1 MKENKKLA
9 TVVTLCV
16 LGMCFFQWGG
26 TASAAELVVNGGP
39 NNITPEQKAEWVDEI
54 DGGGHSI
61 AHDTSLSNN
70 KLELI
75 GGDYSKYKI
84 FGAFAQNGDAL
95 NNSVKLQ
102 GVTGNI
108 SSVYGSYVASPNEN
122 GYANGNTVTID
133 GFSGG
138 IDKIRGGEANEGAS
152 NNTVNLINIGN
163 TAVEIPSLDMTV
175 FGSIIGGDSIGTV
188 VNNKVVVSGVN
199 GFYAREI
206 YGGKAWGKVY
216 DDSVKSEVIGNSV
229 SISGSGTI
237 ISTGIYGGYSEKGN
251 AENNQVSISG
261 QVHLNGIN
269 VDNTNEPLFIYGGYT
284 TEGDANN
291 NIVDISG
298 DAKIESDAI
307 YGGYTENG
315 DTNGNKVTFDGVTFT
330 AAEEHGVYGGYSYQ
344 GNSCDNYVEIENSN
358 IDAGNSSIVG
368 GGLYAGNGE
377 IVNNKVFID
386 RSSIYT
392 WSIIGGEGWGDYEGS
407 ITSNYVGINNSSIS
421 AFVYGGRGSGS
432 SEVNGNV
439 VEVTKSNNRFVG
451 ENNDT
456 CYRYV
461 DFVGGYSNSG
471 TVSNNLV
478 NISESEFLSGDDVQ
492 TAIWGGKSE
501 NGKVVGNSAVVSAST
516 ISGRIYGGVSVGST
530 PDDGGIAE
538 NNSVYVSGSKI
549 SILSNDRLLIGIA
562 GGVSNKEAS
571 GNTVIIINKSKV
583 TASSGGKHPDIAGGF
598 VNGVGKAD
606 DNYVA
611 VVDSTVAGNI
621 YGGLSMVIPDSVVDD
636 EESAAATEGSANNN
650 TIRIENSRVE
660 GMIVAGRVVAADDV
674 TSEAN
679 NNTIIIS
686 GENTNIEFASLVG
699 SMDAKKGTGN
709 TLVLDG
715 WSGSASSVAG
725 FDNYSF
731 QNIKNIDGAVLTVNS
746 ASDIDADTKF
756 NVSFAGSVDLQEGQS
771 VKLISVNDSVNVK
784 NENINTSVGT
794 SLDVAGTLV
803 GGDKSVDFKVG
814 KITLNRQT
822 DLVGSANA
830 AAAAF
835 LADGG
840 ELAVDGLAQINSD
853 EYGFNTFAAAYGAN
867 SDYDNGTDL
876 KGWNNIVGVG
886 HNAKTEAGDFAW
898 GVFYEGGTGESDA
911 ANSYHV
917 NVFNADGKTVYNGYG
932 TAARLSKDNGV
943 YYEAGVR
950 AGKLKNNL
958 SNALMDTNDIAYSY
972 KTESDY
978 FGYHVGVGKAVA
990 LNGGDKLDVYARY
1003 YHTKVDGDS
1012 FVVGSGDRY
1021 SLDKVY
1027 SDRIRVGGRY
1037 TDNLNEAV
1045 KVYYGAAYEYEFS
1058 GEAEGSVNGYA
1069 LNESDLGGSSFVGE
1083 LGLLMNNPGSAW
1095 TVDMALQAYGGQRE
1109 GVGGK
1114 VQATYHF

>member
-1 MKENKKLA
+1 
-9 TVVTLCV
+9 
-16 LGMCFFQWGG
+16 MCFFQWGG

-39 NNITPEQKAEWVDEI
+39 NNITPEQKAEWLDEI

-61 AHDTSLSNN
+61 AHNTSLSNN

-75 GGDYSKYKI
+75 GGDYSKYQI
-84 FGAFAQNGDAL
+84 YGAFAQNGDAL
-95 NNSVKLQ
+95 NNSVTLKDI
-102 GVTGNI
+102 TN
-108 SSVYGSYVASPNEN
+108 
-122 GYANGNTVTID
+122 D
-133 GFSGG
+133 
-138 IDKIRGGEANEGAS
+138 EG
-152 NNTVNLINIGN
+152 L
-163 TAVEIPSLDMTV
+163 MTV
-175 FGSIIGGDSIGTV
+175 
-188 VNNKVVVSGVN
+188 
-199 GFYAREI
+199 
-206 YGGKAWGKVY
+206 
-216 DDSVKSEVIGNSV
+216 
-229 SISGSGTI
+229 
-237 ISTGIYGGYSEKGN
+237 
-251 AENNQVSISG
+251 
-261 QVHLNGIN
+261 
-269 VDNTNEPLFIYGGYT
+269 
-284 TEGDANN
+284 
-291 NIVDISG
+291 
-298 DAKIESDAI
+298 

-315 DTNGNKVTFDGVTFT
+315 DTNGNKVTFDGVTFI
-330 AAEEHGVYGGYSYQ
+330 AAEEQGVYGGYSYH

-386 RSSIYT
+386 SSSIYT
-392 WSIIGGEGWGDYEGS
+392 WLIIGGEGWRDYEGS
-407 ITSNYVGINNSSIS
+407 ITSNYVGINNSSVS
-421 AFVYGGRGSGS
+421 AFVHGGRGSGS

-456 CYRYV
+456 CYRDV

-492 TAIWGGKSE
+492 TAIWGGRSE

-516 ISGRIYGGVSVGST
+516 ISGRIYGGVSVCST

-538 NNSVYVSGSKI
+538 NNSVYVSGSEI

-571 GNTVIIINKSKV
+571 GNTVIINKSEV

-598 VNGVGKAD
+598 VNGAGKAD

-611 VVDSTVAGNI
+611 VVGSTVAGDV
-621 YGGLSMVIPDSVVDD
+621 YGGLSMVVPDFDVDNTAL
-636 EESAAATEGSANNN
+636 AANTEGSANNN
-650 TIRIENSRVE
+650 TIYIENSIIE

-686 GENTNIEFASLVG
+686 GEKTNIEFASLVG

-709 TLVLDG
+709 TLILDG
-715 WSGSASSVAG
+715 WNGSAVSVAG

-731 QNIKNIDGAVLTVNS
+731 QNIKNIDNAVLTVNS
-746 ASDIDADTKF
+746 ASDIDTNTKF
-756 NVSFAGSVDLQEGQS
+756 DVSFAGSVDLQEGKT
-771 VKLISVNDSVNVK
+771 VKLIEVSGISLNAK
-784 NENINTSVGT
+784 EQEASVGT
-794 SLDVAGTLV
+794 SLDVAGSIV
-803 GGDKSVDFKVG
+803 GGNNGVDFKID

-822 DLVGSANA
+822 DLVGSANT

-840 ELAVDGLAQINSD
+840 DLAVDGLAQINSD
-853 EYGFNTFAAAYGAN
+853 EYGFNTFAAAHGAN
-867 SDYDNGTDL
+867 SDYDNGVDM

-898 GVFYEGGTGESDA
+898 GVFYEGGTGEYDA
-911 ANSYHV
+911 ANSYHD
-917 NVFNADGKTVYNGYG
+917 NVFSVDGKAVYNGYG
-932 TAARLSKDNGV
+932 AAARLSKDNGV

-950 AGKLKNNL
+950 AGKLKNDL
-958 SNALMDTNDIAYSY
+958 SNALMDANNMAYGY
-972 KTESDY
+972 KTESNY
-978 FGYHVGVGKAVA
+978 FGYHVGVGKEVA
-990 LNGGDKLDVYARY
+990 LKDGDQLDVYARY
-1003 YHTKVDGDS
+1003 YHTQADGDS

-1021 SLDKVY
+1021 ELDKVY
-1027 SDRIRVGGRY
+1027 SDRLRVGGRY

-1083 LGLLMNNPGSAW
+1083 LGLLMNNTGSAW

>member
-1 MKENKKLA
+1 MKKKLFTA
-9 TVVTLCV
+9 ISLGILSAFASGV
-16 LGMCFFQWGG
+16 L
-26 TASAAELVVNGGP
+26 TASAAELKVEGGP
-39 NNITPEQKAEWVDEI
+39 GNMKPEQKAEWVDEI

-84 FGAFAQNGDAL
+84 FGAFVQNGDIE
-95 NNSVKLQ
+95 NN
-102 GVTGNI
+102 TINI
-108 SSVYGSYVASPNEN
+108 SSNVSVA
-122 GYANGNTVTID
+122 
-133 GFSGG
+133 GG
-138 IDKIRGGEANEGAS
+138 
-152 NNTVNLINIGN
+152 V
-163 TAVEIPSLDMTV
+163 
-175 FGSIIGGDSIGTV
+175 
-188 VNNKVVVSGVN
+188 
-199 GFYAREI
+199 
-206 YGGKAWGKVY
+206 
-216 DDSVKSEVIGNSV
+216 
-229 SISGSGTI
+229 
-237 ISTGIYGGYSEKGN
+237 IYGGYSENGN
-251 AENNQVSISG
+251 VENNTINISG
-261 QVHLNGIN
+261 N
-269 VDNTNEPLFIYGGYT
+269 VSFAGVVIAGGYS
-284 TEGDANN
+284 EN
-291 NIVDISG
+291 G
-298 DAKIESDAI
+298 DAKNNTVFISNSNLENVTGI
-307 YGGYTENG
+307 YGAEGTSGEGRIENNRVILHNSSCNG
-315 DTNGNKVTFDGVTFT
+315 DIV
-330 AAEEHGVYGGYSYQ
+330 GGYGLLSLNDPEYV
-344 GNSCDNYVEIENSN
+344 GDILGNYVEIKDS
-358 IDAGNSSIVG
+358 
-368 GGLYAGNGE
+368 Y
-377 IVNNKVFID
+377 
-386 RSSIYT
+386 
-392 WSIIGGEGWGDYEGS
+392 
-407 ITSNYVGINNSSIS
+407 IN
-421 AFVYGGRGSGS
+421 
-432 SEVNGNV
+432 
-439 VEVTKSNNRFVG
+439 
-451 ENNDT
+451 
-456 CYRYV
+456 
-461 DFVGGYSNSG
+461 
-471 TVSNNLV
+471 
-478 NISESEFLSGDDVQ
+478 
-492 TAIWGGKSE
+492 
-501 NGKVVGNSAVVSAST
+501 
-516 ISGRIYGGVSVGST
+516 GRIYGGRGFAAKNVSDNVVNIIDST
-530 PDDGGIAE
+530 NRSDDENVSGTVRIYGGFG
-538 NNSVYVSGSKI
+538 NSVSTIQYNVINIVDSKFFKYDDNVNKICGGKGNVVKENRVLI
-549 SILSNDRLLIGIA
+549 SSNSTFEGQLIG
-562 GGVSNKEAS
+562 GEAKKQAV
-571 GNTVIIINKSKV
+571 GNTVVINNSTIIG
-583 TASSGGKHPDIAGGF
+583 SGGKHPDIAGGF

-650 TIRIENSRVE
+650 TIHIENSTVK
-660 GMIVAGRVVAADDV
+660 GFIVGVSTTGV
-674 TSEAN
+674 AN
-679 NNTIIIS
+679 NNKIIIS
-686 GENTNIEFASLVG
+686 GNTNVKEAHLIGAL
-699 SMDAKKGTGN
+699 DAKKGTGN
-709 TLVLDG
+709 TLILDG
-715 WSGSASSVAG
+715 WSGSAVSVAG

-731 QNIKNIDGAVLTVNS
+731 QNIKNIDGAVLKVGNQS
-746 ASDIDADTKF
+746 KIEASSKF
-756 NVSFAGSVDLQEGQS
+756 DVSFAGSVDLQEGQS
-771 VKLISVNDSVNVK
+771 VKLISVDGVDSVDVK
-784 NENINTSVGT
+784 NENINTGAGT
-794 SLDVAGTLV
+794 ALDVNGSIV
-803 GGDKSVDFKVG
+803 GDGNNVTFKVG

-853 EYGFNTFAAAYGAN
+853 EYGFNTFAATHGAN

-886 HNAKTEAGDFAW
+886 HNAKTEAGDLAW
-898 GVFYEGGTGESDA
+898 GVFYEGGTGEYDA
-911 ANSYHV
+911 ANSYYV

-943 YYEAGVR
+943 YYEAGLR
-950 AGKLKNNL
+950 AGKLKNDL

-972 KTESDY
+972 NTESDY

-990 LNGGDKLDVYARY
+990 LDGGDKLDVYARY